1 MADGIERELRLDV
14 GAALDSI
21 GSLNDA
27 FLQTVDAFSTGLDAA
42 LAILSSVTIGDVD
55 ATPVSDAITAA
66 ITDASGTPAT
76 IEGDATP
83 VTDAIDTAV
92 ADANSTV
99 DLIGDA
105 GAIPADIEDAIAS
118 ANTVVDVSADVTQ
131 AQDAIDSLQAT
142 PIDVE
147 VDANTDNAQN
157 AIDGLSQSA
166 SGGTTSLGNLKGAA
180 EGFGVAAEL
189 GAGSATGLAAG
200 IGSASAGA
208 GAAAGAFAALGGFI
222 GEVVSKATGAQTA
235 QLQFNRVLGQSA
247 DAISHINVGGLNT
260 TLEDLGKTTGTT
272 TAGLELTTAG
282 IVQMGKSSG
291 DTVPQ
296 AGAVADK
303 LLAIGSALSVTKPQ
317 LGDAADV
324 TTNLE
329 RALIRGGRALVP
341 FNISLTAAQIAA
353 EGVKE
358 GLAAT
363 SADLSTF
370 DKITAGANL
379 VAAQYGNTLGSLVKD
394 GAQSAAVQFRQL
406 KTTVEEFL
414 VQIGTPLIAPV
425 LDFVRAAVPSFEAF
439 ATILGQLAQA
449 ALPAL
454 QGPLEVLGGLL
465 HSVSVVISA
474 IPPPLLSAGIAF
486 LAVSKSV
493 EELAGAM
500 GSLGSI
506 TGGLGFA
513 IEAFS
518 GPIGIAVGVL
528 AAGAAAFKLFGSSSD
543 DAAKHARDGAKTI
556 LGASSDLQST
566 TTAIDGLSKSIDT
579 LANSADGFG
588 SASKLIR
595 TSMEALGL
603 TNRDLQAG
611 LTGTDAAFQSFTSS
625 VQDAATKQAP
635 FVGDALAVTQALQ
648 AQRQALEDGAKAR
661 IDAFVQSGS
670 LSKADEASA
679 VAANKAR
686 DGTINYVG
694 ALAQVTTAAQKANDA
709 LAAQKE
715 VTAEQGLSWD
725 SLAVSILHGKTSLD
739 DLSGISDKFGV
750 DSKVLSQFFTDIQ
763 KSLDTFVTDA
773 TKALPTADDA
783 FKSFQKGVSD
793 AFTVYQDATKKAGPA
808 SQDAKKAL
816 EGLNAAS
823 DPNVLIHNLQAQAQA
838 IDTFQR
844 NVNTLLSQGFT
855 RAAEFVIK
863 EGPIVG
869 GQLAQSLVSGNKD
882 TAKALDGTLTI
893 LNQKYAD
900 YAGFIHDKGGPQ
912 ILSATGQWASS
923 VTGVVK
929 DNLDLQG
936 ASKDAIHS
944 ATAAFANDHGL
955 TTASSSL
962 AVHARQVF
970 NANLTL
976 DQVAAERTKTAGI
989 GITANQGVV
998 GDAAGGAGK
1007 TGADTFGKNLDLAS
1021 KGTGAINQ
1029 AALAIQEGATTLN
1042 FQVAGAGA
1050 ELGGDFGRG
1059 IAQGVNSTQ
1068 GLISNAVVTAIL
1080 VAEQAGRTAAKSK
1093 SPSLLF
1099 AELGKDLVD
1108 GLIQPF
1114 FDPRIGKA
1122 STAALAQLSGGISGA
1137 HLAVPNVATSP
1148 SLAASLGSG
1157 QHGPLLQIDKLSVT
1171 VANGSEAEAVK
1182 AAKTITDAI
1191 PAELFKRALVA
1202 QVRA

>member
-92 ADANSTV
+92 LSANATV

-118 ANTVVDVSADVTQ
+118 ANTVVDVSADVSS
-131 AQDAIDSLQAT
+131 AQTAIDDLNAAPVQ
-142 PIDVE
+142 IE
-147 VDANTDNAQN
+147 VDADTSSAQDS
-157 AIDGLSQSA
+157 IDQLTSSSA
-166 SGGTTSLGNLKGAA
+166 GGTAGLDRLKGAA

-189 GAGSATGLAAG
+189 GAGNVSGLAAG
-200 IGSASAGA
+200 IGSAGEGA
-208 GAAAGAFAALGGFI
+208 KIAAGAFAALGGFI

-272 TAGLELTTAG
+272 TAGLQLTTAG

-414 VQIGTPLIAPV
+414 VKIGTPLIAPV

-439 ATILGQLAQA
+439 ATILGQLSQA

-454 QGPLEVLGGLL
+454 QGPLTVLGDVL
-465 HSVSVVISA
+465 HGVSNVISA
-474 IPPPLLSAGIAF
+474 IPAPLLSAGIAF
-486 LAVSKSV
+486 LAVSKAV
-493 EELAGAM
+493 EALAASM
-500 GSLGSI
+500 GVLGVAS
-506 TGGLGFA
+506 GGLGFA

-543 DAAKHARDGAKTI
+543 DAAKHARDGAKAI

-566 TTAIDGLSKSIDT
+566 TTAIDDLSKSIDT

-595 TSMEALGL
+595 TSMESLGL

-694 ALAQVTTAAQKANDA
+694 ALAQVTNAAQKTQDA

-715 VTAEQGLSWD
+715 ALAAQTVNWD
-725 SLAVSILHGKTSLD
+725 SLAVSILKGKTSLD
-739 DLSGISDKFGV
+739 DLAGISTKFGV
-750 DSKVLSQFFTDIQ
+750 DQKVLSQFFTDIN
-763 KSLDTFVTDA
+763 KSVDSFVADA

-783 FKSFQKGVSD
+783 FKTFQKGAVD
-793 AFTVYQDATKKAGPA
+793 AFTAYQDATKKAGPA
-808 SQDAKKAL
+808 SADAKKAL
-816 EGLNAAS
+816 ESLNAAS
-823 DPNVLIHNLQAQAQA
+823 DPATLTAN
-838 IDTFQR
+838 
-844 NVNTLLSQGFT
+844 LLSQAKAIGDFNANIQDLVQKGFVRT
-855 RAAEFVIK
+855 AAFLEK
-863 EGPIVG
+863 EGPTLG
-869 GQLAQSLVSGNKD
+869 GATAKAVDNGTPA
-882 TAKALDGTLTI
+882 TAKALERSLAIFQANSD
-893 LNQKYAD
+893 
-900 YAGFIHDKGGPQ
+900 
-912 ILSATGQWASS
+912 ATVGVAHKTGVAYEIATRDWATQ

-929 DNLDLQG
+929 DNLDLAG

-944 ATAAFANDHGL
+944 ATNAFANDHGL
-955 TTASSSL
+955 TTASSAI

-1029 AALAIQEGATTLN
+1029 AALAIQEGSTRLN
-1042 FQVAGAGA
+1042 FQVSGAGA

-1059 IAQGVNSTQ
+1059 IAQGIASTQ
-1068 GLISNAVVTAIL
+1068 GVINQAAITAVLNA
-1080 VAEQAGRTAAKSK
+1080 EAAARAVSGTH

-1099 AELGKDLVD
+1099 AKLGKDLVD

-1122 STAALAQLSGGISGA
+1122 STAALAQLSGGIAGA

-1148 SLAASLGSG
+1148 SLFAAQTKGSDINVTLKADL
-1157 QHGPLLQIDKLSVT
+1157 HFGPASAAAGREAGKALLDVVSNAEEIKRKLI
-1171 VANGSEAEAVK
+1171 
-1182 AAKTITDAI
+1182 AA
-1191 PAELFKRALVA
+1191 
-1202 QVRA
+1202 VRA